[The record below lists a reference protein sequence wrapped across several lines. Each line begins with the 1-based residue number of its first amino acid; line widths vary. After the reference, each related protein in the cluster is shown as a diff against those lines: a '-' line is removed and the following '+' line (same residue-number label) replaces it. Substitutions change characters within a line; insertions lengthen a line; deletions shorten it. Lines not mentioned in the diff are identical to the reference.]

1 MAALIHKSEEK
12 ICLNLDL
19 SKSLAIFY
27 GEKKKKCVKN
37 DFTVR

>member
-1 MAALIHKSEEK
+1 MVVLIYKFEEK

-19 SKSLAIFY
+19 LKFLVIFY

-37 DFTVR
+37 DFIVR